1 MGEKYMGMAP
11 FVRNELIERA
21 DELSRFARTIFDEKR
36 VEFLRKAADLYRKAS
51 LSMLS
56 EIVNREADEWEEMRD
71 DILNG

>member
-1 MGEKYMGMAP
+1 MAP

-21 DELSRFARTIFDEKR
+21 DELARFARTVVDGKR
-36 VEFLRKAADLYRKAS
+36 VELLRKAADLYRDAS

>member
-1 MGEKYMGMAP
+1 MGMAP

-21 DELSRFARTIFDEKR
+21 DELARFARTVFDEKR
-36 VEFLRKAADLYRKAS
+36 VELLRKAAELYRKAS
-51 LSMLS
+51 LSMFS